1 MNTSSK
7 KNTKQLDETLGD
19 RLITSTYNESTVH
32 DTVDSWNWNMNIFEI
47 YDEIKD
53 WREIDQRNVC
63 RYACQYFKDKDS
75 TAQFNDLCYHLTGNG
90 VA

>member
-7 KNTKQLDETLGD
+7 KNTKQLDETLGG

-47 YDEIKD
+47 YDEIKE
-53 WREIDQRNVC
+53 WTESDQRNVL
-63 RYACQYFKDKDS
+63 RYAYRYFDS
-75 TAQFNDLCYHLTGNG
+75 DVMINELANHLTGEG